1 MTLKLVILFAILLLL
16 IPISSAAYDVVSNI
30 SSNSTEYTT
39 SASYG
44 ELHNISLAT
53 GAGTTFLTASWDARV
68 NFTAPLYGR
77 FLRDGVSFGRFNLTQ
92 NVYATVG
99 SYQISFEETAGTH
112 QYGWEVYSNKKG
124 TIYSRNFSAFFLVN
138 GSYGTGAGGGN
149 VSSVTGA
156 PAGVLDCTGT
166 DEITC
171 TITQSTTGASGYL
184 SSTDWN
190 TFNSKITNATAQ
202 INRSQVSGQE
212 GVDTT
217 QNTSISNSQSN
228 DTYFNGTVFSQSTEF
243 KNSTAVTA
251 NNTANLANTTANN
264 AEPAISQGVSPQF
277 WMFNKTWQ
285 NITTTWITE
294 GVNLWFTNARAISA
308 VQNILNAM
316 NASSAANNTASQGRD
331 DAQNIS
337 IDANTNTIAG
347 NLAAWN
353 ATYNATYD
361 ATTTTVNG
369 NLANWN
375 ATYNSSYA
383 SGGFDV
389 LFTNGSN
396 VLAAGTKAHVKAKYA
411 GTLTDLTA
419 RSFETGSI
427 NISAYNLTLGTYIG
441 SVVITAGTDGSTT
454 GLSYAFAKGDWLNLT
469 VSSVTD
475 IKQVTAAVQTIK
487 S

>member
-1 MTLKLVILFAILLLL
+1 MTLKLVILFAALLLL

-30 SSNSTEYTT
+30 SSNGTEYTT
-39 SASYG
+39 SATYG

-99 SYQISFEETAGTH
+99 SYQISFAETTGTH
-112 QYGWEVYSNKKG
+112 YYGWEVYSNKKG

-138 GSYGTGAGGGN
+138 GSFSAASYNATYDAYQALISALQNNDTVDRVYVNDTFLPIATYSGNFPNNTVAANLVNWNATYNATYNAKTTLTEVNASALLAGTSQVTGLDSALSGKEGTITGSTGN
-149 VSSVTGA
+149 VFWNGLKAWVA
-156 PAGVLDCTGT
+156 L
-166 DEITC
+166 EI
-171 TITQSTTGASGYL
+171 G
-184 SSTDWN
+184 
-190 TFNSKITNATAQ
+190 
-202 INRSQVSGQE
+202 
-212 GVDTT
+212 
-217 QNTSISNSQSN
+217 
-228 DTYFNGTVFSQSTEF
+228 
-243 KNSTAVTA
+243 
-251 NNTANLANTTANN
+251 
-264 AEPAISQGVSPQF
+264 
-277 WMFNKTWQ
+277 
-285 NITTTWITE
+285 NITSLQT
-294 GVNLWFTNARAISA
+294 VLNSMNL
-308 VQNILNAM
+308 
-316 NASSAANNTASQGRD
+316 SSAANDTASRGRD

-353 ATYNATYD
+353 ATWNATYD

-383 SGGFDV
+383 YGGFDI
-389 LFTNGSN
+389 LFSNGTNNIS
-396 VLAAGTKAHVKAKYA
+396 VGTKAHVQTKYA

-419 RSFETGSI
+419 RSVETGSI

-454 GLSYAFAKGDWLNLT
+454 GLSYVFAKGDWLNLT
-469 VSSVTD
+469 VSSVTG
-475 IKQVTAAVQTIK
+475 IKQVTAAVQTVR